1 IASISVSPNTFT
13 CANVGDNNVT
23 LTVTDVNGN
32 TSTCDATV
40 TVNDNIAPTA
50 ICQNVTVQLDASGN
64 ASITAAQV
72 NNGSSDNCGVA
83 SMSVSPNSF
92 TCANVGDNNVTLTV
106 TDVNGNTSTCDA
118 TVTVQDNISPTAI
131 CQNVTVQLDASGN
144 ASITAAQLNNGSSDN
159 CGIAS
164 MSVSPNTFTCANVGD
179 NNVTLTVTD
188 VNGNTSTCDAT
199 VTVQDNI
206 APTAICKNVTIQLD
220 ASGNASITAAQ
231 LNNGSS
237 DNCGIA

>member
-50 ICQNVTVQLDASGN
+50 ICKNVTIQLDASGN

-72 NNGSSDNCGVA
+72 NNGSSDNCGIA

-106 TDVNGNTSTCDA
+106 TDVNGNTSTCGA
-118 TVTVQDNISPTAI
+118 IVTVQDNVAPIAR
-131 CQNVTVQLDASGN
+131 CQSL
-144 ASITAAQLNNGSSDN
+144 
-159 CGIAS
+159 
-164 MSVSPNTFTCANVGD
+164 
-179 NNVTLTVTD
+179 
-188 VNGNTSTCDAT
+188 
-199 VTVQDNI
+199 
-206 APTAICKNVTIQLD
+206 
-220 ASGNASITAAQ
+220 
-231 LNNGSS
+231 
-237 DNCGIA
+237 